1 MFSCPSC
8 SQENPA
14 DANFCAQCGQ
24 ALVRHTSEPDADPES
39 DADLESEATPSQ
51 TGPTSLQL
59 LETFIGPSKSLQF
72 SLTTWW
78 TWRPAFLYYKEK
90 FANLE
95 TSAGPRFAL
104 SWNWPAALFDSFL
117 WFLYRKMYMFALLYA
132 VAPAMAIFITGDM
145 TVGIV
150 SRMLA
155 GASANYLYFW
165 HVKDKLQRIM
175 ALPNMDD
182 TARANMVRDEGGVQP
197 YVLWLGAALH
207 VFMFGLLIAA
217 ISQGPPEGDFLEGA
231 EERPTPKFF

>member
-1 MFSCPSC
+1 MSACPGC
-8 SQENPA
+8 SQENHP
-14 DANFCAQCGQ
+14 DANFCSQCGQ
-24 ALVRHTSEPDADPES
+24 VLVKNSPEPEPEAKPAQSEV
-39 DADLESEATPSQ
+39 TP
-51 TGPTSLQL
+51 TTLQL
-59 LETFIGPSKSLQF
+59 WETFIGPSKSLQF
-72 SLTTWW
+72 SLKTWW

-90 FANLE
+90 FSNLE
-95 TSAGPRFAL
+95 TPAGPRFAL

-132 VAPAMAIFITGDM
+132 VAPALAIFLTGDM

-155 GASANYLYFW
+155 GASANYLYYW

-175 ALPNMDD
+175 SIPNMDS
-182 TARANMVRDEGGVQP
+182 TARAELVREEGGVQP

-207 VFMFGLLIAA
+207 VFMMGLVLAA
-217 ISQGPPEGDFLEGA
+217 ISDGPPEGVPLEGS